1 MAAASRK
8 VWLGAQWVFAA
19 LVVWYAVQSLAGQWD
34 EVGARL
40 RAARPAWTLIAA
52 ASVLVLLTYALLIE
66 AWRRVLAAWSARLA
80 WPDAA
85 RIWLASNLGKY
96 VPGKVW
102 SILAMGA
109 LARERGVSPLAAGGS
124 AILMQAI
131 AVATC
136 AAVAV
141 AFGAAAIESPW
152 SRAAAAIV
160 IVAAIVLAPR
170 LVRPAFAAAR
180 AITGRDFATPAVPAR
195 AVSIAATSTLL
206 VWLVSGIAFRMLAN
220 AFGVTRGDA
229 ASYISVYAASYL
241 AGFVALFAPGG
252 IGVREGA
259 LVATM
264 QRAGLASAPEAVV
277 IAIASRL
284 WLTVLEVVP
293 GLIALLAVQRRVSSG
308 SARAETKP

>member
-1 MAAASRK
+1 LAAASRK
-8 VWLGAQWVFAA
+8 VWIAAQWTFAA
-19 LVVWYAVQSLAGQWD
+19 LVVWYAAQSLAGQWG

-40 RAARPAWTLIAA
+40 RGVRPVWTLIGA

-66 AWRRVLAAWSARLA
+66 AWRRVLAAWSARLD

-124 AILMQAI
+124 AVLMQAI

-141 AFGAAAIESPW
+141 AFGAAALQSPW
-152 SRAAAAIV
+152 SRGAAAIV
-160 IVAAIVLAPR
+160 ILAAILLAPR
-170 LVRPAFAAAR
+170 LVRPAFTAAR
-180 AITGRDFATPAVPAR
+180 AITGRDFPTPPVPAR

-206 VWLVSGIAFRMLAN
+206 VWLVSGIAFRMIAN
-220 AFGVTRGDA
+220 AFGVTRGDV

-264 QRAGLASAPEAVV
+264 QRAGLASAPEAAV
-277 IAIASRL
+277 IALASRL
-284 WLTVLEVVP
+284 WLTALEVVP
-293 GLIALLAVQRRVSSG
+293 GLIALLMVQRRAANA
-308 SARAETKP
+308 SAHAEREP

>member
-1 MAAASRK
+1 LAAASRK
-8 VWLGAQWVFAA
+8 VWIAAQWIFAA
-19 LVVWYAVQSLAGQWD
+19 LVVWYAAQSLTGQWN
-34 EVGARL
+34 EVGVRL
-40 RAARPAWTLIAA
+40 RAVQPVWTLIAA

-66 AWRRVLAAWSARLA
+66 AWRRVLAAWSARLG

-124 AILMQAI
+124 AVLMQAM

-141 AFGAAAIESPW
+141 AFGAAAIQSPW
-152 SRAAAAIV
+152 SRAAAAVV
-160 IVAAIVLAPR
+160 IVAAIFLAPR
-170 LVRPAFAAAR
+170 LVSPAFAAAR
-180 AITGRDFATPAVPAR
+180 AITGRDFATPPVPGR

-206 VWLVSGIAFRMLAN
+206 VWLVSGIAFRMIAN
-220 AFGVTRGDA
+220 AFGVTRGDL

-264 QRAGLASAPEAVV
+264 QRAGLASAPEAAV
-277 IAIASRL
+277 IALASRL
-284 WLTVLEVVP
+284 WLTALEVVP
-293 GLIALLAVQRRVSSG
+293 GLIALLMVQRR
-308 SARAETKP
+308 AAKAPAHAESEP

>member
-1 MAAASRK
+1 LAAASRR
-8 VWLGAQWVFAA
+8 VWIVAQWIFAA
-19 LVVWYAVQSLAGQWD
+19 LVVWYAAQSLAGQWN

-40 RAARPAWTLIAA
+40 RAVQPVWTLIAA

-66 AWRRVLAAWSARLA
+66 AWRRVLAAWSERLG

-109 LARERGVSPLAAGGS
+109 LARERGVSALAAGGS
-124 AILMQAI
+124 AVLMQAI

-141 AFGAAAIESPW
+141 AFGAAAIQSPW

-160 IVAAIVLAPR
+160 IVAAILLAPR
-170 LVRPAFAAAR
+170 LVSPAFAAAR
-180 AITGRDFATPAVPAR
+180 AITGRDFATPPVPGR

-206 VWLVSGIAFRMLAN
+206 VWLVSGIAFRMIAN
-220 AFGVTRGDA
+220 AFGVTRGDL

-264 QRAGLASAPEAVV
+264 QRAGLASAPEAAV
-277 IAIASRL
+277 IALASRL
-284 WLTVLEVVP
+284 WLTALEVVP
-293 GLIALLAVQRRVSSG
+293 GLIALLMVQRRAAKAPAHHES
-308 SARAETKP
+308 KP

>member
-8 VWLGAQWVFAA
+8 VWIAAQWIFAA
-19 LVVWYAVQSLAGQWD
+19 LVVWYAVQSLSGEWD

-40 RAARPAWTLIAA
+40 RAVRPVWTLIAA

-66 AWRRVLAAWSARLA
+66 AWRRVLAAWSAQLL

-109 LARERGVSPLAAGGS
+109 LARERGVSPITAGAS
-124 AILMQAI
+124 AVLMQAI

-141 AFGAAAIESPW
+141 AFGAVAMESPW
-152 SRAAAAIV
+152 SRAVAV
-160 IVAAIVLAPR
+160 ILMVAAIVLAPR
-170 LVRPAFAAAR
+170 LVNPAFAAAR
-180 AITGRDFATPAVPAR
+180 AITGRAFATPSVPAR

-206 VWLVSGIAFRMLAN
+206 VWLVSGIAFRMIAN

-241 AGFVALFAPGG
+241 AGFVALFAPAG

-264 QRAGLASAPEAVV
+264 QRAGLASAPEAAV
-277 IAIASRL
+277 IALASRL
-284 WLTVLEVVP
+284 WLTALEVVP
-293 GLIALLAVQRRVSSG
+293 GLIALLMVRRVASQAPADVESK
-308 SARAETKP
+308 R

>member
-1 MAAASRK
+1 LAAASRK
-8 VWLGAQWVFAA
+8 VWIAAQWIFAA
-19 LVVWYAVQSLAGQWD
+19 LVVWYAAQSLTGQWN

-40 RAARPAWTLIAA
+40 RAVQPVWTLIAA

-66 AWRRVLAAWSARLA
+66 AWRRVLAAWSARLG

-124 AILMQAI
+124 AVLMQAM

-141 AFGAAAIESPW
+141 AFGAAAIQSPW
-152 SRAAAAIV
+152 SRAAAAVV
-160 IVAAIVLAPR
+160 IVAAIFLAPR
-170 LVRPAFAAAR
+170 LVSPAFAAAR
-180 AITGRDFATPAVPAR
+180 AITGRDFATPPVPGR

-206 VWLVSGIAFRMLAN
+206 VWLVSGIAFRMIAN
-220 AFGVTRGDA
+220 AFGVTRGDL

-264 QRAGLASAPEAVV
+264 QRAGLASAPEAAV
-277 IAIASRL
+277 IALASRL
-284 WLTVLEVVP
+284 WLTALEVVP
-293 GLIALLAVQRRVSSG
+293 GLIALLVVQRRAAKAP
-308 SARAETKP
+308 ARAESEP